1 VSEGAVLGIVV
12 ELSLKLFVSLLNV
25 DADTDGDEQ
34 KCACDDQNHN
44 KRATLGVFG
53 GGGRLVGLGGIAR
66 LIGDFPVVSI
76 EADVLVLLVRVVQH
90 HVVVGEKGVS
100 DDISL
105 LIGSLLTVDEEFASI
120 IIQSLVKGS
129 QVGQLPVNSI
139 VILAHG
145 QNVLSE
151 VLSCLVIRFGSVE
164 IKIDI
169 KKLVSDIGALLV

>member
-1 VSEGAVLGIVV
+1 M
-12 ELSLKLFVSLLNV
+12 ELSLKFFVSLLNV

-34 KCACDDQNHN
+34 KCAGDDQYDNE
-44 KRATLGVFG
+44 RVAFVAGWQRLLLRLLILG
-53 GGGRLVGLGGIAR
+53 LVGDL
-66 LIGDFPVVSI
+66 PVVSI

-105 LIGSLLTVDEEFASI
+105 LIGSLLTVDEELAGV

-139 VILAHG
+139 VIRFHRK
-145 QNVLSE
+145 NV
-151 VLSCLVIRFGSVE
+151 
-164 IKIDI
+164 
-169 KKLVSDIGALLV
+169 